1 MSALP
6 TQPAALEFEHDL
18 KEARLE
24 SMCIDAL
31 AQVMHIENSAYAL
44 PWTEVNIAD
53 SIRSGY
59 YCVQLIGG
67 TDTVLGY
74 MIAMQGVDEV
84 HLLNITVDPALQR
97 QGWGRVLLDALV
109 MWSRGQQA
117 QWLWLEVRVGNLQAI
132 RVYERF
138 GFRRVGKRKDYYPA
152 LHNSREDAVV
162 MSYKL

>member
-6 TQPAALEFEHDL
+6 TQPAALEFAHDL

-24 SMCIDAL
+24 PMRADAL
-31 AQVMHIENSAYAL
+31 AQVMQIELSAYDL

-59 YCVQLIGG
+59 HCVQLIGG

-74 MIAMQGVDEV
+74 LIAMQGVDEV

-97 QGWGRVLLDALV
+97 QGWGRVLLDALAI
-109 MWSRGQQA
+109 WSRSQQA

-132 RVYERF
+132 TVYERF

-152 LHNSREDAVV
+152 LHNSCEDAIV

>member
-6 TQPAALEFEHDL
+6 TFPAALEFAHDL

-24 SMCIDAL
+24 PMRADAL
-31 AQVMHIENSAYAL
+31 AQVMQIERSAYAL
-44 PWTEVNIAD
+44 PWTELNITD
-53 SIRSGY
+53 SIASGY

-97 QGWGRVLLDALV
+97 QGWGRVLLDALA

-132 RVYERF
+132 TVYERF
-138 GFRRVGKRKDYYPA
+138 GFRRVGKRKDYYPSV
-152 LHNSREDAVV
+152 HNSREDAIV

>member
-97 QGWGRVLLDALV
+97 QGWGRVLLDALA
-109 MWSRGQQA
+109 MWSCGQQA

-132 RVYERF
+132 TVYERF

-152 LHNSREDAVV
+152 LNNSREDAIV

>member
-6 TQPAALEFEHDL
+6 TQPAALEFPHDL

-24 SMCIDAL
+24 PMRADAL
-31 AQVMHIENSAYAL
+31 AQVMQIERSAYDL
-44 PWTEVNIAD
+44 PWTELNIAD

-59 YCVQLIGG
+59 HCVQLVGG

-74 MIAMQGVDEV
+74 FIAMQGADEV
-84 HLLNITVDPALQR
+84 HLLNITVDPTLQR
-97 QGWGRVLLDALV
+97 QGWGRVLLDALAL
-109 MWSRGQQA
+109 WARGQQA

-132 RVYERF
+132 TVYERF

-152 LHNSREDAVV
+152 LHNSREDAIV